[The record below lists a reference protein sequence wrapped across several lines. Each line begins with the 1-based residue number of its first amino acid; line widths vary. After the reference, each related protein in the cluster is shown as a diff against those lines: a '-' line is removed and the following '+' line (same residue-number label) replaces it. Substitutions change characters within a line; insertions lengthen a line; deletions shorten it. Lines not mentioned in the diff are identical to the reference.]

1 MPTALQPGENSIDST
16 KPVKLPNGS
25 YALQWRLC
33 YKDGTVKKFT
43 TKHRGTIGDLR
54 RKAKKKAATELERYG
69 KNSEW
74 EPSSRMSDFIRK
86 DVIPAVDETT
96 KLKERSKKNYQ
107 KVLQYV
113 ASELEDYAIE
123 SAVRPRILEE
133 AFRKI
138 ALEHGTATAR
148 QAVKVT
154 SKYVMERLVR
164 DEAILFNP
172 LRDFTPDLPNHVACR
187 RFPGG
192 QALTRDQKE
201 RVIDYLLYT
210 DVSEIFAK
218 GKTERQYSREGQRA
232 KQRLVVDATLLQA
245 ATGMRISEVRLLR
258 RKGIEEYDGMLM
270 IVITPEES
278 KTKKGRYFLVL
289 DEGVEERLRER
300 LLGIDESPDAFVFHA
315 PTAPDREWD
324 ASNAQKAVRQL
335 YMRLSKTLD
344 IPLLSEARS
353 HVWRTTLNNEWIA
366 ADIDEAARAGALGH
380 TGDVNQQFYRDPRD
394 LSVFE
399 KVYRKKKSSLKSG
412 LKICE
417 S

>member
-16 KPVKLPNGS
+16 KPVRLPNGS

-43 TKHRGTIGDLR
+43 TKHKGTIGDLR

-69 KNSEW
+69 KNSKW

-107 KVLQYV
+107 KVLQYL
-113 ASELEDYAIE
+113 ASELEDYTIE
-123 SAVRPRILEE
+123 NAVRPRVLEE

-164 DEAILFNP
+164 DEVIPFNP
-172 LRDFTPDLPNHVACR
+172 LRDFTPDLPDHVACHR
-187 RFPGG
+187 ASGG
-192 QALTRDQKE
+192 QALTPDQKE
-201 RVIDYLLYT
+201 RVIDYLLST

-218 GKTERQYSREGQRA
+218 GKTARQYSREGQRA

-258 RKGIEEYDGMLM
+258 RKGIEEVDGKLV
-270 IVITPEES
+270 IDITPEES
-278 KTKKGRYFLVL
+278 KTKKGRRILVL
-289 DEGVEERLRER
+289 DERVEERLRER
-300 LLGIDESPDAFVFHA
+300 LLGVDGSPDAFVFHA
-315 PTAPDREWD
+315 PTASDREWD

-335 YMRLSKTLD
+335 YMRLSKNLD

-353 HVWRTTLNNEWIA
+353 HVWRTTLNNEWMA
-366 ADIDEAARAGALGH
+366 AGIPEAYRSAYLGH
-380 TGDVNQQFYRDPRD
+380 TGDVNQQYYTDLKDLTVLKKLYRT
-394 LSVFE
+394 
-399 KVYRKKKSSLKSG
+399 K
-412 LKICE
+412 
-417 S
+417 

>member
-16 KPVKLPNGS
+16 KPVRLPNGS

-43 TKHRGTIGDLR
+43 TKHKGTIGDLR

-69 KNSEW
+69 KNSKW

-107 KVLQYV
+107 KVLQYL
-113 ASELEDYAIE
+113 ASELEDYTIE
-123 SAVRPRILEE
+123 NAVRPRVLEE
-133 AFRKI
+133 AFRKV

-164 DEAILFNP
+164 DEVIPFNP
-172 LRDFTPDLPNHVACR
+172 LRDFTPDLPDHAACHR
-187 RFPGG
+187 AAGG
-192 QALTRDQKE
+192 QALTPDQKE
-201 RVIDYLLYT
+201 RVIDYLLST

-218 GKTERQYSREGQRA
+218 GKTARQYSREGQRA

-258 RKGIEEYDGMLM
+258 RKGIEEVDGKLV
-270 IVITPEES
+270 IDITPEES
-278 KTKKGRYFLVL
+278 KTKKGRRILVL
-289 DEGVEERLRER
+289 DERVEERLRER
-300 LLGIDESPDAFVFHA
+300 LLGVDGSPDAFVFHA
-315 PTAPDREWD
+315 PTASDREWD

-335 YMRLSKTLD
+335 YMRLSKNLD

-353 HVWRTTLNNEWIA
+353 HVWRTTLNNEWMA
-366 ADIDEAARAGALGH
+366 AGIPEAYRSAYLGH
-380 TGDVNQQFYRDPRD
+380 TGDVNQQYYTDLKDLTVLKKLYRT
-394 LSVFE
+394 
-399 KVYRKKKSSLKSG
+399 K
-412 LKICE
+412 
-417 S
+417 

>member
-16 KPVKLPNGS
+16 KPVRLPNGS

-69 KNSEW
+69 KNSKW

-107 KVLQYV
+107 KVLQYL

-123 SAVRPRILEE
+123 NAVRPRVLEE
-133 AFRKI
+133 TFRKI

-164 DEAILFNP
+164 DEVIPFNP
-172 LRDFTPDLPNHVACR
+172 LRDFTPDLPDHVACHR
-187 RFPGG
+187 AAGG
-192 QALTRDQKE
+192 QALTPDQKE
-201 RVIDYLLYT
+201 RVIDYLLST

-218 GKTERQYSREGQRA
+218 GKTARQYSREGQRA

-245 ATGMRISEVRLLR
+245 VTGMRISEVRLLR
-258 RKGIEEYDGMLM
+258 RKGIKEVDGKLV
-270 IVITPEES
+270 IVVTPEES
-278 KTKKGRYFLVL
+278 KTKKGRHIPVL
-289 DEGVEERLRER
+289 DERVEERLRER
-300 LLGIDESPDAFVFHA
+300 LLGIDGSPDALVFHA

-335 YMRLSKTLD
+335 YMRLSKNLG

-353 HVWRTTLNNEWIA
+353 HVWRTTLNNEWMA
-366 ADIDEAARAGALGH
+366 ADIPEAYRSAYLGH
-380 TGDVNQQFYRDPRD
+380 TGDVNQQYYTDLKDLTVLRKLYRT
-394 LSVFE
+394 
-399 KVYRKKKSSLKSG
+399 K
-412 LKICE
+412 
-417 S
+417 

>member
-16 KPVKLPNGS
+16 KPVRLPNGS

-43 TKHRGTIGDLR
+43 TKHKGTIGDLR

-69 KNSEW
+69 KNSKW

-107 KVLQYV
+107 KVLQYL

-123 SAVRPRILEE
+123 NAVRPRVLEE
-133 AFRKI
+133 TFRKI

-164 DEAILFNP
+164 DEVIPFNP
-172 LRDFTPDLPNHVACR
+172 LRDFTPDLPDHVACHR
-187 RFPGG
+187 AAGG
-192 QALTRDQKE
+192 QALTPDQKE
-201 RVIDYLLYT
+201 RVIDYLLST
-210 DVSEIFAK
+210 DVSEIFTK
-218 GKTERQYSREGQRA
+218 GKTARQYSREGQRA

-258 RKGIEEYDGMLM
+258 RKGIEEVDGKLV
-270 IVITPEES
+270 IVVTPEES
-278 KTKKGRYFLVL
+278 KTKKGRHILVL
-289 DEGVEERLRER
+289 DERVEERLRER
-300 LLGIDESPDAFVFHA
+300 LLGIDGSPDALVFHA
-315 PTAPDREWD
+315 PTAPDKEWD

-335 YMRLSKTLD
+335 YMRLSKNLD

-353 HVWRTTLNNEWIA
+353 HVWRTTLNNEWLA
-366 ADIDEAARAGALGH
+366 ADIPEAYRSAYLGH
-380 TGDVNQQFYRDPRD
+380 TGDVNQQYYTDLKDLTVLKKLYRT
-394 LSVFE
+394 
-399 KVYRKKKSSLKSG
+399 K
-412 LKICE
+412 
-417 S
+417 